1 MLRLIGKLI
10 PAERLLLITDSISA
24 SGLPDGEYIEGG
36 QRVFVR
42 GGICR
47 LESGNLAGSTLRFDR
62 ALALFHETTGVPLQK
77 LIAATSWN
85 QAKSLGLEGFGKIT
99 PGYFADLAL
108 LQEDTLAP
116 VATIVGGKILWQA

>member
-1 MLRLIGKLI
+1 ME
-10 PAERLLLITDSISA
+10 A
-24 SGLPDGEYIEGG
+24 G

-42 GGICR
+42 KGICR

-62 ALALFHETTGVPLQK
+62 ALALFHETTGIPLER

-85 QAKSLGLEGFGKIT
+85 QAKSLGLEGFGKIA

-108 LQEDTLAP
+108 LRDGTLEPA
-116 VATIVGGKILWQA
+116 ATVVGGKILWQA